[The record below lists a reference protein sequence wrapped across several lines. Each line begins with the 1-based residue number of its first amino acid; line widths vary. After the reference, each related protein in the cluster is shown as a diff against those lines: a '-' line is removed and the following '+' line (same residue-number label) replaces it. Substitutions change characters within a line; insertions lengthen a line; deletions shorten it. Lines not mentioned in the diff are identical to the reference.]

1 MCKVCR
7 SIKQRIGMVEKCD
20 DDDDGDVEIKR
31 PRLFENDMF
40 GC

>member
-1 MCKVCR
+1 
-7 SIKQRIGMVEKCD
+7 MVEKCDD